1 MYAVLE
7 HCSREPTTNHITA
20 NMRVLKPDL
29 QDPIITTDFLSPGC
43 RWQATVWGDE
53 NNVILATVDDADTV
67 VDAMRILLRL
77 TSAKVGIKVQEWKN
91 VNADRAVY
99 RCGGVKYI

>member
-1 MYAVLE
+1 
-7 HCSREPTTNHITA
+7 
-20 NMRVLKPDL
+20 
-29 QDPIITTDFLSPGC
+29 
-43 RWQATVWGDE
+43 
-53 NNVILATVDDADTV
+53 
-67 VDAMRILLRL
+67 L